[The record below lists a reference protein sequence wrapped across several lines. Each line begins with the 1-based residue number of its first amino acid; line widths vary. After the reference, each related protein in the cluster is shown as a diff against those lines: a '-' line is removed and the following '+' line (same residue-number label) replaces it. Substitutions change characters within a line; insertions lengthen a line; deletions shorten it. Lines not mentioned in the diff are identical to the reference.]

1 MASRDAGRI
10 LYRKPLGEVLH
21 DENASALH
29 KYQNFFVGSQSIWKL
44 LHYEVAMLLASPLPG
59 AMGFFLRQRLL
70 PGLFRK
76 MGKDVML
83 GRNLSLR
90 YPGAISIGDRT
101 AIDENCLLDAKG
113 CREDG
118 IEIGQD
124 VLIARDTLIQAKNS
138 AIVIGDHSVIGSQT
152 RLSSA
157 GGLFIGKYVNIG
169 SQCHIGGGR
178 YRTNN
183 IDTPIITQPLYTN
196 GPVVIEDDVWIG
208 AGVTIQDSVHI
219 GRGSVISP
227 GVTIYHD
234 VPANTIL
241 MPHQRLTMIPRV

>member
-1 MASRDAGRI
+1 MATRDVGRI

-21 DENASALH
+21 DENESALH
-29 KYQNFFVGSQSIWKL
+29 KYQNFFVGSHSWRKL
-44 LHYEVAMLLASPLPG
+44 LHYEAALLIANPLPG
-59 AMGFFLRQRLL
+59 ALGFFLRRLML

-76 MGKDVML
+76 VGEDVML

-90 YPGAISIGDRT
+90 YPGSISLGDRT
-101 AIDENCLLDAKG
+101 AIDDNCLLDAKG

-118 IEIGQD
+118 IEIGSD
-124 VLIARDTLIQAKNS
+124 VLIARDTLIQAKNGP
-138 AIVIGDHSVIGSQT
+138 IVIGDHSVLGSQT

-157 GGLFIGKYVNIG
+157 GGIFIGKYVMIN

-178 YRTNN
+178 FRTNTL
-183 IDTPIITQPLYTN
+183 DVPIIEQPLYTN

-227 GVTIYHD
+227 GVTIYQD
-234 VPANTIL
+234 VPANTII
-241 MPHQRLTMIPRV
+241 MPHQRLTMIPRT

>member
-1 MASRDAGRI
+1 MATRDAGRI
-10 LYRKPLGEVLH
+10 LHRKPLGEVLH
-21 DENASALH
+21 NQDESALH
-29 KYQNFFVGSQSIWKL
+29 KYQNFFIGNQSFWKFL
-44 LHYEVAMLLASPLPG
+44 QYEVAMYIANPLPG
-59 AMGFFLRQRLL
+59 ALGFLLRQYLL
-70 PGLFRK
+70 PKLFRK
-76 MGKDVML
+76 TGKDVML

-90 YPGAISIGDRT
+90 NPGAISVGDRT
-101 AIDENCLLDAKG
+101 AIDENCLLDANG
-113 CREDG
+113 CSEDG
-118 IEIGQD
+118 VEIGAD
-124 VLIARDTLIQAKNS
+124 VLIARDTLIQAKNGPV
-138 AIVIGDHSVIGSQT
+138 VIGDHSVIGSQT

-178 YRTNN
+178 YLANDAN
-183 IDTPIITQPLYTN
+183 SPIITQPLYTN

-227 GVTIYHD
+227 GVTIFHD